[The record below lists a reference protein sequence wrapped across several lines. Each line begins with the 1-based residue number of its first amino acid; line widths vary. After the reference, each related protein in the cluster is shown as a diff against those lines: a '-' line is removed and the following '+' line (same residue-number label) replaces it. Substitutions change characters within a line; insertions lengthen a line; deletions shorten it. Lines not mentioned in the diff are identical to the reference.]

1 MKHVFNPRG
10 SAREL
15 FSARDAEVLV
25 SGPAGTGKSRAC
37 LEKLH
42 MMALV
47 NPGMRGMIVRKTFAS
62 LSSTAL
68 VTWKEHVV
76 TEALAAGIVTQYGG
90 GPSDA
95 PGFRYSNGSLIG
107 MAGMDKPTR
116 IMSSEYDVIYVQEA
130 IELNETDWEALT
142 TRLRNGKVSF
152 QQLLADCNPDTPSH
166 WLLRRCAEGKTR
178 MLTARHEENPRL
190 FDDDGNITYQGTA
203 YLGKLDALTGP
214 RKERLRHGRW
224 VGAEGAIY
232 EDFDLSKHVVDRF
245 EVPASWPRYWSV
257 DFGFTNP
264 FVCQMWAEDPDGRLV
279 MYREFYQTRTLV
291 EDMGRAILDSVTD
304 DDGRWIEPK
313 PRLLICD
320 HDAEGRAT
328 LERALGLGTTAAMKK
343 VTEGIQATQ
352 ARLAVQPDGR
362 PRLTLMRDSLVRRD
376 DRLFDMKLP
385 TCTIEELPSYVWD
398 PAGSTPKETPLKQ
411 NDHGC
416 DAMRY
421 LVAQQDLGSRPR
433 VRWV

>member
-37 LEKLH
+37 MEKLH
-42 MMALV
+42 LMALM

-68 VTWKEHVV
+68 VTWKSPVV
-76 TEALAAGIVTQYGG
+76 PEALASRIVSQYGG

-116 IMSSEYDVIYVQEA
+116 IMSSEYDIIYVQEA
-130 IELNETDWEALT
+130 IELTETDWEALS
-142 TRLRNGKVSF
+142 TRLRNGVVSF

-166 WLLRRCAEGKTR
+166 WLLRRCTEGKTR
-178 MLTARHEENPRL
+178 MLTSKHEENPRL
-190 FDDDGNITYQGTA
+190 YDDAGRLTDAGAA
-203 YLGKLDALTGP
+203 YIGKLDNLTGP
-214 RKERLRHGRW
+214 RKARLRHGKW

-232 EDFDLSKHVVDRF
+232 EDFDLSTHVVDRF
-245 EVPASWPRYWSV
+245 EIPASWPRYWTV

-264 FVCQMWAEDPDGRLV
+264 FVCQMWAEDPDGRLHL
-279 MYREFYQTRTLV
+279 YREFYRTRTLV
-291 EDMGRAILDSVTD
+291 EDMGRKILASVTD
-304 DDGRWIEPK
+304 AKGEWTEPK
-313 PRLLICD
+313 PREVICD

-328 LERALGLGTTAAMKK
+328 LERVLGLGTVAANKR
-343 VTEGIQATQ
+343 VLEGIQSVQ
-352 ARLAVQPDGR
+352 ARLVVQRDGR
-362 PRLTLMRDSLVRRD
+362 PRLVLLRDSLVDRD
-376 DRLFDMKLP
+376 ERLEDGKLP
-385 TCTIEELPSYVWD
+385 TCTVEELPSYVWD
-398 PAGSTPKETPLKQ
+398 PAGSTPK
-411 NDHGC
+411 
-416 DAMRY
+416 
-421 LVAQQDLGSRPR
+421 
-433 VRWV
+433 